1 MNQGTYPLAA
11 AMINQ
16 ISRLDVISNN
26 LANVNTN
33 GFKEEGLSE
42 GTFNNYLKEARE
54 SNSSTMNESAAI
66 NNIPKIDQKYISF
79 ALGPIEMTG
88 NKLDFALKDQ
98 NTFFKVQ
105 NANGEVM
112 YTRDGSFKVLNNS
125 LLVDGNGNFVLNND
139 NEAISTEDD
148 FLGLIAVVKTEFTN
162 LDKFGDNYYRVKD
175 ENQVEVQELNEG
187 FFMQGA
193 VEKSN
198 VNMVNTMI
206 GLIDASKSFAQSQKA
221 ITTIDEMNRSLIQKL
236 GRMV

>member
-26 LANVNTN
+26 LANANTN

-66 NNIPKIDQKYISF
+66 NNIPKIDQKYISS
-79 ALGPIEMTG
+79 AMGPIEMTG

-175 ENQVEVQELNEG
+175 ENQVEVEELNEG
-187 FFMQGA
+187 LFMQGA